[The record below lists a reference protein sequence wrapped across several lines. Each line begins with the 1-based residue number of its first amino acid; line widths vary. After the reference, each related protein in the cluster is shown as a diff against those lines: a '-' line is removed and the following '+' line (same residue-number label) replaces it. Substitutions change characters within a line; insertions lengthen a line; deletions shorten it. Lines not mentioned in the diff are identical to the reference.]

1 MTEKTTPGRMR
12 NLRKNDVQ
20 FDRLPAR
27 VVAAIRTQQDV
38 SERLTGWFQLAV
50 VVIFGLLY
58 AASRISRIPIS
69 RTR

>member
-1 MTEKTTPGRMR
+1 MR

-27 VVAAIRTQQDV
+27 VVAAIRAQQDV

>member
-12 NLRKNDVQ
+12 HLRKNDVQ
-20 FDRLPAR
+20 FDRLSVR
-27 VVAAIRTQQDV
+27 VVVAIRGQQDA
-38 SERLTGWFQLAV
+38 SERLIGWFQLAV